1 MPQKRNI
8 KIFTYI
14 LLFLVIGTINNKN
27 INDLN
32 LININEIN
40 ISGLDKENNL
50 RLIDQLSYLK
60 IKNIFFLDR
69 IEIIKTIDKNNFVQK
84 YSVQKNYPS
93 TIDIKVDQT
102 KIMAQVIKN
111 NEILFLGSNGKLIRN
126 EKLVQDVPSI
136 FGTFDVQNFFDLKK
150 ALNESDFSYN
160 QIKNLFFFKSGRWDI
175 ETISGVIIKLPPN
188 NLKKK
193 LELVVQILN
202 EDKRKR
208 INQIDLRQKDQIIID
223 ER

>member
-1 MPQKRNI
+1 
-8 KIFTYI
+8 
-14 LLFLVIGTINNKN
+14 
-27 INDLN
+27 
-32 LININEIN
+32 
-40 ISGLDKENNL
+40 
-50 RLIDQLSYLK
+50 
-60 IKNIFFLDR
+60 
-69 IEIIKTIDKNNFVQK
+69 
-84 YSVQKNYPS
+84 
-93 TIDIKVDQT
+93 
-102 KIMAQVIKN
+102 MAQVIKN